1 MRCCTYMGRPSLEDN
16 TYFDLR
22 VKWCN
27 AHLRMVLIWSLSL
40 IRGNMVL
47 SKVSFLVWTL
57 YILLLKIFFYF
68 KGRNIFCWLAHKYQ
82 KVIYLKVDLWK
93 CFSNWMV
100 FELLKLLDLIPC
112 KIPSCM
118 ILVEYCTSS
127 FYVNGNAQVFSF
139 IFFN

>member
-27 AHLRMVLIWSLSL
+27 AHLRMVLIWSLLL

-100 FELLKLLDLIPC
+100 FELLKLLDLIPG